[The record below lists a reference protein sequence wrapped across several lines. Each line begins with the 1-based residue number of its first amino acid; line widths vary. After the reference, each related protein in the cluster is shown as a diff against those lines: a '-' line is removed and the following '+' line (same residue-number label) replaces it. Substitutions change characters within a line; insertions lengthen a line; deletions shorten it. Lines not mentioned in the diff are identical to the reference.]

1 MLKRRLFLGPLPG
14 LPSTWNMVH
23 VWCSNA
29 PEAHRGNAWH
39 VAKGK
44 SPCVESI
51 WRVHQEGPGISA
63 FFPFPECCHLGF
75 TAMYNCDT
83 FPEHLSPAWQIF
95 FFIFKPSVY
104 KTERISKF
112 PLVLLLVQGNPPSVA
127 YSTISSCCTP
137 HSPLRPHNPSL
148 CPFRDEESRA
158 EGNKTNTTQLLSSRA
173 RIQALVCLTPSQRM
187 NQPVPVSASPW
198 LYDHLDLD
206 KAWCLALSLSL
217 VISVR
222 KERT

>member
-1 MLKRRLFLGPLPG
+1 MLRAYEEFTRKGQASLP
-14 LPSTWNMVH
+14 
-23 VWCSNA
+23 
-29 PEAHRGNAWH
+29 
-39 VAKGK
+39 
-44 SPCVESI
+44 
-51 WRVHQEGPGISA
+51 
-63 FFPFPECCHLGF
+63 FFPSQSVAIWAPQPCII
-75 TAMYNCDT
+75 A
-83 FPEHLSPAWQIF
+83 PPSLSISLQPGRFF

-127 YSTISSCCTP
+127 YSTISSHCTP

-173 RIQALVCLTPSQRM
+173 SIQALVCLTPSQRM